1 MQKRIELGIDE
12 AGRGAMIGPMVV
24 AGVRA
29 DDREVSLLRRIG
41 VKDSKR
47 LSPHVR
53 EKLYGKIIDLVE
65 SHMEKVYS
73 AEEIDRN
80 SLTVL
85 ELDGISDIIGTLGV
99 PPGGKIVIDCI
110 GKLAKEKIEDT
121 LGIPRDVKLV
131 YESKADDCYT
141 VCQAASIVAK
151 VVRDREIRKIHER
164 IRFDFGKGY
173 PTKSTTD
180 FIREYR
186 NEHGALPPEIR
197 KRWKNFRK
205 MSW

>member
-1 MQKRIELGIDE
+1 MQNRVELGIDE
-12 AGRGAMIGPMVV
+12 AGRGAVIGPMVV

-29 DDREVSLLRRIG
+29 DRREVSLLRRIG
-41 VKDSKR
+41 VRDSKK
-47 LSPHVR
+47 LSPRVR
-53 EKLYGKIIDLVE
+53 ERMYGEIIELVE
-65 SHMEKVYS
+65 GHMEKVYS
-73 AEEIDRN
+73 AQEIDKN
-80 SLTVL
+80 SLTAL
-85 ELDGISDIIGTLGV
+85 ELDGISHIIGALRV

-110 GKLAKEKIEDT
+110 GKLAKDRIQDRLKIPEE
-121 LGIPRDVKLV
+121 VEFV

-151 VVRDREIRKIHER
+151 VVRDREIRRIQQR

-173 PTKSTTD
+173 PTKTTND

-186 NEHGALPPEIR
+186 DEHGTLPPEIR
-197 KRWKNFRK
+197 KRWGNLRK